1 MIPIKEWAL
10 LKAAKHGAIRVVKY
24 LLPKF
29 ADNPNILIEALH
41 VAVDSHQP
49 DVVRLLLGA
58 GTPVN
63 GVSQQ
68 GYVALH
74 FAASRANVVMIEILL
89 NTGADINFVTPRG
102 DTPLH
107 HVAGNLRES
116 VTPRRLKRAGRV
128 LIRRGAA
135 QNIQNKLG
143 NTPLHDAIYCT
154 NKVVSVRHY
163 DIMDMLLNSRADLS
177 VRNNYG
183 HTPLGWAILNN
194 CENMIQ
200 SLQQAEKRA
209 GIITESDEDSEIQPP
224 EVMADQ
230 LPPHAS

>member
-1 MIPIKEWAL
+1 MIQIKEWAI
-10 LKAAKHGAIRVVKY
+10 LKAAKHGAIRVVQY

-29 ADNPNILIEALH
+29 ADNPGTLVDALH
-41 VAVDSHQP
+41 MAVDSHQP
-49 DVVRLLLGA
+49 DVVRLLIGA

-63 GVSQQ
+63 GVNQQ
-68 GYVALH
+68 GHVALH

-89 NTGADINFVTPRG
+89 NAGADINFVTPRG

-107 HVAGNLRES
+107 YVAGNLRES
-116 VTPRRLKRAGRV
+116 VTPRRLKRAGRM

-163 DIMDMLLNSRADLS
+163 DIMDMLLNSRANLS

-183 HTPLGWAILNN
+183 HTPLGWAMLNN

-209 GIITESDEDSEIQPP
+209 GIIVESDEDSGIHFP